1 MILRLLGRLAIVRG
15 AEKDRITG
23 RLDGCMKKT
32 YFGVSDQE
40 DIESG
45 NLSILKRER
54 VITGKLDD

>member
-15 AEKDRITG
+15 GEKDRITG
-23 RLDGCMKKT
+23 KLDGWMKKT